1 MDGRMFIPFSSEVVF
16 DWFCATEFTVAEAK
30 WFEGFFRANRE
41 GTECPLQR
49 PQD

>member
-1 MDGRMFIPFSSEVVF
+1 MDVCLSLFQVKSFLTA
-16 DWFCATEFTVAEAK
+16 FCVTEFTVAEAK
-30 WFEGFFRANRE
+30 WFEEFFRANRE